1 MKKKITEIIEYLA
14 LLIFYYSSKLIG
26 LRISSFTGG
35 IIMSI
40 YGMLSGKNYIAIK
53 NLDKIFPNKNVNEKK
68 KIVNKMWFHFGR
80 VMGEIYNLSA
90 SNKGIANFQKAEKID

>member
-14 LLIFYYSSKLIG
+14 LLIFYYFSKLLG

-40 YGMLSGKNYIAIK
+40 YGMLSEKNNVAIK

-68 KIVNKMWFHFGR
+68 KNSPENVVSFWKSYW
-80 VMGEIYNLSA
+80 
-90 SNKGIANFQKAEKID
+90 